1 MPARLEDLGR
11 KADNDNN
18 ERLQKMLDD
27 LKGKTT
33 QEKLN
38 DAMNAM
44 ANLHEVNRYNAEVYL
59 KSAGAGKEGGG
70 A

>member
-1 MPARLEDLGR
+1 
-11 KADNDNN
+11 
-18 ERLQKMLDD
+18 MLDD

-44 ANLHEVNRYNAEVYL
+44 ANLHEVCAPVSVVSWSLSLLALGEQSCVPAY
-59 KSAGAGKEGGG
+59 
-70 A
+70 

>member
-1 MPARLEDLGR
+1 VPARLEDLGR